1 MNIDA
6 ASLLI
11 GFLVGLIVFQ
21 VRGVKKILEVLGFL
35 GAIVFMLTL
44 MNTVLN
50 TRNLNSSYIFKMII
64 SFFVGGVLGNLVYL
78 IGANISRYIQ
88 FGTLSLKIIVY
99 IMLIALILVIFSN
112 LVN

>member
-50 TRNLNSSYIFKMII
+50 TRNLNSSYKMII